1 MIDYRDYFDQ
11 NMLHDNGTSACTALK
26 MLIYFNMKISGVRPF
41 FPLLLHND
49 SDINNDRAALDA
61 LIRFGICPASL
72 LQGDGGPSPEC
83 YEFASRHPLKIRYH
97 RLNTACEII
106 NGLLEQRIAW
116 CVAKERSFLIVGAT
130 DDDRLIILDTDGG
143 GGSFHIDD
151 FESIV
156 SVAYHVDTDI
166 GGMDR
171 SHDQMLR
178 SSYDLVRAMT
188 KGVDESHNHKHS
200 EEVLFWSNEIM
211 RRMDP
216 NELKRWEIEMIGNCC
231 ILHDLLDRKY
241 NIRGAEGAVASH
253 LGRIGYTH
261 EMTRTMIDIMTSI
274 SYHKTVH
281 RTGTTF
287 PEWIHDGF
295 WNVYHIVRESD
306 LLASFNL
313 WRIIEFGRHQRGIT
327 NPDILSNDAITMFLD
342 RMDTL
347 IEKGAFMLSIEI
359 AQSLRLICRLRL
371 SILPRAVRDD
381 HPDILRIVNYF
392 DIDEVIQGHTSLSE

>member
-1 MIDYRDYFDQ
+1 MIDYRDYFDE
-11 NMLHDNGTSACTALK
+11 NMFLQNGTSASTALS

-41 FPLLLHND
+41 LPLLLNNG
-49 SDINNDRAALDA
+49 SDINNDRTALDA
-61 LIRFGICPASL
+61 LVRFGICPASPL
-72 LQGDGGPSPEC
+72 SSPEC

-97 RLNTACEII
+97 RVNTAREII
-106 NGLLEQRIAW
+106 NGLLEQRVAW
-116 CVAKERSFLIVGAT
+116 CIDKEHSFLIIGAT
-130 DDDRLIILDTDGG
+130 DDDRLIILDTKGE
-143 GGSFHIDD
+143 GGSFHVDD
-151 FESIV
+151 FERMA

-171 SHDQMLR
+171 SHDRMLR
-178 SSYDLVRAMT
+178 LSHDLVRAMT

-211 RRMDP
+211 RRVDTKK
-216 NELKRWEIEMIGNCC
+216 LSRWEIEMIGHCC

-253 LGRIGYTH
+253 LRRLGYTD
-261 EMTRTMIDIMTSI
+261 EMTRVMTDIMTSL

-287 PEWIHDGF
+287 PDWIHDGY

-313 WRIIEFGRHQRGIT
+313 WRMIDFGRHRRGIT
-327 NPDILSNDAITMFLD
+327 DPDTLSNDAIRMFLE

-347 IEKGAFMLSIEI
+347 IEKGAFILSIDI

-371 SILPRAVRDD
+371 PILPRAVRDD
-381 HPDILRIVNYF
+381 HPDILRIVNYL
-392 DIDEVIQGHTSLSE
+392 DIDEIIQQQTSLSE